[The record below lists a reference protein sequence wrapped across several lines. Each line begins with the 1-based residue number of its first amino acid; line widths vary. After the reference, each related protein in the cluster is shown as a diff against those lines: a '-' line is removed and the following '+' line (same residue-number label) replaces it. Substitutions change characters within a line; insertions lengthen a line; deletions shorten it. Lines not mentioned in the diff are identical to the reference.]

1 MTARVRNCAR
11 RRRAVAAVVLA
22 ALGLAPLGLGCRQAA
37 TTVAIKGAVTFQGQP
52 VTEGVIQFNNDKTG
66 QGAEVTLR
74 PDGTYETTLPP
85 GDYAVVILPPI
96 IVVESKT
103 TSTDMRFKKVRN
115 IPAKYHSTQSSGLTA
130 EVRPDKVVHD
140 FDMSP

>member
-1 MTARVRNCAR
+1 MAARVRTCAR
-11 RRRAVAAVVLA
+11 RRRAVAVAVLA

-37 TTVAIKGAVTFQGQP
+37 AKVAIKGAVTFQGQP

-66 QGAEVTLR
+66 HGAEVTLR
-74 PDGTYETTLPP
+74 PDGTYEATLPP

-103 TSTDMRFKKVRN
+103 TSTDMRFKKVGN
-115 IPAKYHSTQSSGLTA
+115 IPPKYHSTQSSGLTA